1 MCQGDAVGPVQH
13 YLFNLL
19 LSGTPVACLVLNS
32 CGTSLLALL
41 PWDLSH
47 LECAACQIL
56 YFLH

>member
-13 YLFNLL
+13 HLFNLL

-47 LECAACQIL
+47 LERAVCQIL